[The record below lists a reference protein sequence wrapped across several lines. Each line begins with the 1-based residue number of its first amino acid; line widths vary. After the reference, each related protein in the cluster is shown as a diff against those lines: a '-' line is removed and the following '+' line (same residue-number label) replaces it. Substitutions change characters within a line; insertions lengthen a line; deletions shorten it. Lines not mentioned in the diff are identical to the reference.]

1 MPPWKFILD
10 VGEAG
15 AMDKTPPKPTL
26 NVGFVDG
33 PSGVVW
39 TSEPAIASGRDG

>member
-1 MPPWKFILD
+1 MPPRKFILD
-10 VGEAG
+10 VGEAE

-26 NVGFVDG
+26 NVGIVDG